1 MYLILCHYRSRDKLF
16 VTNMNKVNFTLNSF
30 LGSIIEAQAKLKA
43 GKDVRFN
50 ELEITRVKE
59 SIDLT
64 KLRITEWILSAN
76 VVLSPGDSLQDIV
89 QVQVNQDWMA
99 LQVIDKDIL
108 CIIINL
114 LRYFNIIYN

>member
-1 MYLILCHYRSRDKLF
+1 
-16 VTNMNKVNFTLNSF
+16 MNKVNFTLNSF

-76 VVLSPGDSLQDIV
+76 VVLSPGDSLQNLV

-99 LQVIDKDIL
+99 LQVIDKYIV
-108 CIIINL
+108 
-114 LRYFNIIYN
+114 

>member
-1 MYLILCHYRSRDKLF
+1 
-16 VTNMNKVNFTLNSF
+16 MNKVNFTLNSF
-30 LGSIIEAQAKLKA
+30 RGSIIEAQAKLKA
-43 GKDVRFN
+43 GKDVGFN

-99 LQVIDKDIL
+99 LQVIDKYIV
-108 CIIINL
+108 
-114 LRYFNIIYN
+114 